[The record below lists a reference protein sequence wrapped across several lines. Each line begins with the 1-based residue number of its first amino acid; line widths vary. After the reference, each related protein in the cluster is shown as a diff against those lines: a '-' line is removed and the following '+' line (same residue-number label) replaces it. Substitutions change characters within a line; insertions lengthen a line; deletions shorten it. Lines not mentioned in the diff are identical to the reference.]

1 MTADY
6 VLVTTTVEDEA
17 DAKLLADSI
26 VNARLAACVHL
37 EPTRSVYWWGGA
49 VQDEEEWKVEFKTPA
64 HRAAELQ
71 QAILDQH
78 TYKTPQVIVTPI
90 LGGSPAYLAWLTAET
105 TPRD

>member
-6 VLVTTTVEDEA
+6 VLVTTTVEDAE
-17 DAKLLADSI
+17 DAKMLADSI
-26 VNARLAACVHL
+26 VNARLAACAHL

-49 VQDEEEWKVEFKTPA
+49 VQDDQEWKVEFKTPA
-64 HRAAELQ
+64 HRVAELQ

-90 LGGSPAYLAWLTAET
+90 IGGSPAYLQWLSTET
-105 TPRD
+105 TPRS